1 MVSIVCSILGS
12 RTEPSSGVAGSEL
25 QFKER
30 ALTARFVYLMD
41 CEQRC
46 AEGVLYSLASHG
58 YRVIGLTTS
67 KFFPMRFSWHLHSWR
82 QSPAL
87 NEGFEQYFNFL
98 KTLPEKG
105 VIVPS
110 GDLSVKFLSRYA
122 DKLADEGFLVNVP
135 SEQPLH
141 TLFDKYS
148 CNRACVEMSI
158 PVART
163 FSVSEIEQDPAI
175 VDSLRWPVVVKPTT
189 LAGGN
194 YRKVGQ
200 RSGLAS
206 AISEIRRAVEKETV
220 RLNESGVVVQEWIDS
235 GMEDNWSCE
244 VFYNKAGQL
253 VDSVTIKRVRTSL
266 SDEGTP
272 TSRMYCGVLTPEDRL
287 VERTERL
294 LSAYD
299 WRGFA
304 HVEYIYSRQD
314 DEFYLTEVNPRL
326 PGYAYLLSASGHE
339 HGWYY
344 AADLMGDSYQVDGRK
359 QGVTY
364 FEALRYPGD
373 ITDGVVN
380 ALRGYLDF
388 RSLIASYL
396 RAFRSTDQ
404 VVIDHVNVKDPGQT
418 LGLVLTNIKSFLVKS
433 VSFIKRR
440 IRRHGIVRKA

>member
-1 MVSIVCSILGS
+1 M
-12 RTEPSSGVAGSEL
+12 TAG
-25 QFKER
+25 
-30 ALTARFVYLMD
+30 FVYLMD

-58 YRVIGLTTS
+58 YRVVGLTTS
-67 KFFPMRFSWHLHSWR
+67 TFFPMRFSWHLHSWLR
-82 QSPAL
+82 SPAL
-87 NEGFEQYFNFL
+87 NEGFEQYFTFL
-98 KTLPEKG
+98 KTLSEKG

-122 DKLADEGFLVNVP
+122 DQLAEEGFLVNVP
-135 SEQPLH
+135 SEQSLH

-148 CNRACVEMSI
+148 CNRACVDMSI

-163 FSVSEIEQDPAI
+163 FSVSEIERDPAI
-175 VDSLRWPVVVKPTT
+175 IDSLRWPVVVKPTA

-194 YRKVGQ
+194 YRKVGEP
-200 RSGLAS
+200 SGLAA
-206 AISEIRRAVEKETV
+206 AIGVIRQAVEKETV
-220 RLNESGVVVQEWIDS
+220 RLNESGVVVQEWVDS

-244 VFYNKAGQL
+244 VFYNKAGRL

-266 SDEGTP
+266 NEQGTP
-272 TSRMYCGVLTPEDRL
+272 TSRMYCGVLTPEERL

-294 LSAYD
+294 LSAYG

-304 HVEYIYSRQD
+304 HVEYIYSRKD

-344 AADLMGDSYQVDGRK
+344 AADLMDDGYQVGGEK
-359 QGVTY
+359 QGVAY

-380 ALRGYLDF
+380 SLRGYLDF
-388 RSLIASYL
+388 RSLVATYL
-396 RAFRSTDQ
+396 RALRSQDR
-404 VVIDHVNVKDPGQT
+404 VVIDYFNLKDPGQT
-418 LGLVLTNIKSFLVKS
+418 LGLILANIKSFIEKS

-440 IRRHGIVRKA
+440 IRRHGIVRKT

>member
-1 MVSIVCSILGS
+1 MNNSTKG
-12 RTEPSSGVAGSEL
+12 T
-25 QFKER
+25 
-30 ALTARFVYLMD
+30 ALTNRLVYLMD

-46 AEGVLYSLASHG
+46 AEGVLYSLVRHG

-82 QSPAL
+82 CSPAL
-87 NEGFEQYFNFL
+87 NEGFDQYFSFL
-98 KTLPEKG
+98 KAFPERG

-122 DKLADEGFLVNVP
+122 AELSEEGFFLSVP
-135 SEQPLH
+135 SEDSLH
-141 TLFDKYS
+141 ALFDKYR
-148 CNRACVEMSI
+148 CNRACTAMAI

-163 FSVSEIEQDPAI
+163 FSITEIEHDPTI
-175 VDSLRWPVVVKPTT
+175 VDSLRWPVVVKPTA

-194 YRKVGQ
+194 YRKV
-200 RSGLAS
+200 REREGLVS
-206 AISEIRRAVEKETV
+206 AIGEIRQAVEKEAV
-220 RLNESGVVVQEWIDS
+220 RLNESGVVVQEWVDS
-235 GMEDNWSCE
+235 GMTDNWSCE

-266 SDEGTP
+266 NEQGTP
-272 TSRMYCGVLTPEDRL
+272 TSRMYCGVLEPEARL
-287 VERTERL
+287 VERTNKL
-294 LSAYD
+294 LSAYG

-344 AADLMGDSYQVDGRK
+344 AADLMGDSFQTNGKER
-359 QGVTY
+359 GVTY
-364 FEALRYPGD
+364 FETLRYPGD
-373 ITDGVVN
+373 LTDGVIN

-388 RSLIASYL
+388 RSLLASYIRAL
-396 RAFRSTDQ
+396 RSQDQ
-404 VVIDHVNVKDPGQT
+404 VVIDYFNVKDLGQT
-418 LGLVLTNIKSFLVKS
+418 LGLFLVNIKSFFDKS
-433 VSFIKRR
+433 LSYIKRR
-440 IRRHGIVRKA
+440 MRRHGIVRKA

>member
-1 MVSIVCSILGS
+1 MTSKV
-12 RTEPSSGVAGSEL
+12 
-25 QFKER
+25 
-30 ALTARFVYLMD
+30 VYLMD

-46 AEGVLYSLASHG
+46 AEGVLYSLARHG

-67 KFFPMRFSWHLHSWR
+67 TFFPMRFSGHLHSWLR
-82 QSPAL
+82 SPAL
-87 NEGFEQYFNFL
+87 NEGFEPYFAFL
-98 KTLPEKG
+98 KTLSEKG

-122 DKLADEGFLVNVP
+122 ARLADEGFLVNVP
-135 SEQPLH
+135 SEQSLH
-141 TLFDKYS
+141 NLFDKYS
-148 CNRACVEMSI
+148 CNRACVDMSI

-175 VDSLRWPVVVKPTT
+175 VDSLRWPVVVKPTA

-194 YRKVGQ
+194 YRKVGE
-200 RSGLAS
+200 RDGL
-206 AISEIRRAVEKETV
+206 EPAVDELKKAVAKDAV

-253 VDSVTIKRVRTSL
+253 VDFVTIKRVRTSL
-266 SDEGTP
+266 SGQGTP
-272 TSRMYCGVLTPEDRL
+272 TSRMYCGLLTPEERL
-287 VERTERL
+287 VERTEKL
-294 LSAYD
+294 LSAYG

-304 HVEYIYSRQD
+304 HVEYIYSKQD

-344 AADLMGDSYQVDGRK
+344 AADLMGDNYQVDGRTK
-359 QGVTY
+359 GVTY

-373 ITDGVVN
+373 ISDGVVN
-380 ALRGYLDF
+380 AVRGYLDF

-396 RAFRSTDQ
+396 RALRSPDQ
-404 VVIDHVNVKDPGQT
+404 VVIDHFNFKDSGQT
-418 LGLVLTNIKSFLVKS
+418 FGLILVNLKSFFEKS
-433 VSFIKRR
+433 LSFIKRR
-440 IRRHGIVRKA
+440 MRKHGILRKV